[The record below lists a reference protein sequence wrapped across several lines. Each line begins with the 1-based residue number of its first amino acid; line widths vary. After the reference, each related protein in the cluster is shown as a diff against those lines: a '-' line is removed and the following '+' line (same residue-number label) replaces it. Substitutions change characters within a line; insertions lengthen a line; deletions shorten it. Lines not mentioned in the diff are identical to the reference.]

1 MCSSLQKTA
10 AVLKIYVITV
20 ASKEKY
26 YIERNDTRSAQNSI
40 RALRLK

>member
-10 AVLKIYVITV
+10 AGLKYVISLV
-20 ASKEKY
+20 SKEKY
-26 YIERNDTRSAQNSI
+26 YIERDDTRSAQNST